1 MMRAPE
7 QVRRT
12 TAAHLRESRCTA
24 EHGRALLVRIDRFW
38 DDLLQ
43 PLERLYP
50 DGDPGAVAA
59 DLVERATRAYLE
71 RTDDLHLLDYK
82 RALTPD
88 WLQQPGQVGYAC
100 YADRFAGTLMGLTEK
115 VDYLSELGVTY
126 LHLMPALK
134 PRDGDNDGGYAIA
147 DYRTIRPDLGTT
159 DDLRHLATTL
169 RGHGISLVMD
179 LVLNH
184 VAREHEWAERARS
197 GEQRYRD
204 YFHIFPDRTVPDAYE
219 RTLPEVFPD
228 FAPGNF
234 TWDEDLQGWVWTTF
248 NEWQWDVNWANPDV
262 LTEYVDIILFL
273 ANLGVEVLRL
283 DAIAFTW
290 KRMGTTCQNEPE
302 VHDLTQVLRTVA
314 RIAAS
319 AVVFK
324 AEAIVGPRDLVPY
337 LGVGRHVG
345 RVSDLAYHNSLMV
358 QIWSMLASQETFL
371 ARHALTSLPAT
382 PPLGTWITYVRC
394 HDDIGWAIDDRDAG
408 EVGVS
413 GFEHRRF
420 LARWYDG
427 SFPGSW
433 ADGMLFQV
441 NEQTGDMRTSG
452 TTASLL
458 GMGGATGERLDTAL
472 SRYVLA
478 HAMIYGW
485 GGLPVIWSGDELA
498 TPNDPNWADEPGHED
513 DNRWAHRPRL
523 DWTAAERRHDRRTV
537 EGRAFAAL
545 SHLAHVRTSLPQ
557 LHAQAP
563 SRVVRDTD
571 NGILAAIR
579 EHPSGPMVTV
589 YNVTESWRPF
599 AYAVVAGMGIGS
611 PWNALGDHGIA
622 PGEDG
627 LVWLPPLSAWWI
639 VDRPDGQGVV
649 G

>member
-1 MMRAPE
+1 MTRAPE
-7 QVRRT
+7 HVRRMA
-12 TAAHLRESRCTA
+12 AAHLRDAGSTA
-24 EHGRALLVRIDRFW
+24 EHGRALLVRVDRFW
-38 DDLLQ
+38 DDLLE

-50 DGDPGAVAA
+50 GRDPETIAT
-59 DLVERATRAYLE
+59 DLVERATRAYLD
-71 RTDDLHLLDYK
+71 RSDDLHLLDYR

-100 YADRFAGTLMGLTEK
+100 YADRFAGTLEGIAGK
-115 VDYLSELGVTY
+115 VDYLHELGVTY
-126 LHLMPALK
+126 LHLMPALM
-134 PRDGDNDGGYAIA
+134 PREGDSDGGYAIA
-147 DYRTIRPDLGTT
+147 DYRRIRPDLGTM

-169 RGHGISLVMD
+169 RGNGISLVMD

-184 VAREHEWAERARS
+184 VAREHEWAQRARA

-204 YFHIFPDRTVPDAYE
+204 YFHVYPDRSMPDAFE

-234 TWDEDLQGWVWTTF
+234 TWDDDLDGWVWTTF
-248 NEWQWDVNWANPDV
+248 NAWQWDLDWGNPDV
-262 LTEYVDIILFL
+262 LTEFVDVILFL

-290 KRMGTTCQNEPE
+290 KRLGTSCQNEPE

-319 AVVFK
+319 AVAFK

-358 QIWSMLASQETFL
+358 QVWSMLASQETFL
-371 ARHALTSLPAT
+371 ARHCLASLPAT
-382 PPLGTWITYVRC
+382 PPLGTWICYVRC
-394 HDDIGWAIDDRDAG
+394 HDDIGWAIDDRDAAG
-408 EVGVS
+408 VGVS

-433 ADGMLFQV
+433 ADGLLFQV

-458 GMGGATGERLDTAL
+458 GVPQAEGADLDVGLA
-472 SRYVLA
+472 RFFLA

-485 GGLPVIWSGDELA
+485 GGIPVLWSGDELA
-498 TPNDPNWADEPGHED
+498 TANDPDWALEPGHGT

-523 DWTAAERRHDRRTV
+523 DWTWAESREDLRTT
-537 EGRAFAAL
+537 EGRAYQGL
-545 SHLAHVRTSLPQ
+545 VHLGRVRASLPE

-571 NGILAAIR
+571 NGILAATR

-589 YNVTESWRPF
+589 YNVTDRWCPF
-599 AYAVVAGMGIGS
+599 SYAVVAAAGIES
-611 PWNALGDHGIA
+611 AWNALGEHPVG
-622 PGEDG
+622 PGPDG
-627 LVWLPPLSAWWI
+627 LVWLPPFAAWWV
-639 VDRPDGQGVV
+639 VDRPHPRG
-649 G
+649 